1 MVDSGGIGSFAG
13 GFAKSFAAS
22 REQRRLRDLDLMRQ
36 QQGAAREQRM
46 QQQFRETQDFR
57 VEQQKTLETYRA
69 GQQQLQEKQVEIQKK
84 SLDLNIMSGLEK
96 VFDPKISKPQR
107 QFILKQTMKT
117 LEIDPKSTEGK
128 DFMQMA
134 TSMDDD
140 ALKEV
145 RSSLMTM
152 IPDATPG
159 QVTAFAHSI
168 ISGRLEMKDALKQFD
183 EAKKAKK
190 LEDINSGAGA
200 PTQRVQSSRVTDPT
214 PMAQQQP
221 GGDLPIPG
229 MAQPSG
235 EPTAG
240 GATPQQLRDR
250 ASELF
255 KNGFTTEGSAQLQLA
270 RDLEAGK
277 DVQLVQVVGKD
288 GKQIYVKDTEAEGM
302 EAPSTRPVKTPEE
315 ERLTKSATESA
326 TQDYARVKP
335 WLEDASTAKATAP
348 VIQAFKTAN
357 KSGKFVSGSFS
368 NVRENIT
375 KVAELLGISSDD
387 IKGITSI
394 DIGDPAI
401 AETLKST
408 SAQLGTLMAERLGRA
423 TNMQVG
429 YIQDALPNLMKTPRG
444 NEIAVDLLERSN
456 ERAIAIERLYDKY
469 QDAYGGDLRPKGKP
483 SFFAEADRIRREPL
497 VNAELEKEIKSE
509 AKKGEAVDLKGLWD
523 KAQGAADEVL
533 KIGEQKFGVSGKF
546 ELHDDKGKVTG
557 SFPMIKLKDGNDY
570 PYVTTPE
577 EGQKLPHGTKAVR
590 LDPLKGPV
598 MWTRE

>member
-1 MVDSGGIGSFAG
+1 MADTGGIGAFAG
-13 GFAKSFAAS
+13 GFAKSFAAG

-36 QQGAAREQRM
+36 QQNSAREERM
-46 QQQFRETQDFR
+46 QNQFQEQQNFREQ
-57 VEQQKTLETYRA
+57 QQKTLEEYRA
-69 GQQQLQEKQVEIQKK
+69 GQMQLQQKQVEIQKK
-84 SLDLNIMSGLEK
+84 SLDLNIMGGLEK

-145 RSSLMTM
+145 RDSLMTM

-159 QVTAFAHSI
+159 QITAFAHSI

-190 LEDINSGAGA
+190 LEDINSGAGGA
-200 PTQRVQSSRVTDPT
+200 PTQKVQSSRITNPE
-214 PMAQQQP
+214 PMSQQQP

-240 GATPQQLRDR
+240 GANAQQIRDR

-255 KNGFTTEGSAQLQLA
+255 RAGFTTEGSAQLQMA

-277 DVQLVQVVGKD
+277 KVQTKEIVGPDGKNIYAVDDASIVGK
-288 GKQIYVKDTEAEGM
+288 
-302 EAPSTRPVKTPEE
+302 EAPSARPVKTPEE
-315 ERLTKSATESA
+315 ERLTKAATESV

-335 WLEDASTAKATAP
+335 WLDDASTARSTAP

-368 NVRENIT
+368 NIRENIT
-375 KVAELLGISSDD
+375 KVAELLGISNED
-387 IKGITSI
+387 IKGMTNI

-408 SAQLGTLMAERLGRA
+408 SSQLGTLMAERLGRA

-444 NEIAVDLLERSN
+444 NEIVINLLEKTN
-456 ERAIAIERLYDKY
+456 ERALEVERLYDKY
-469 QDAYGGDLRPKGKP
+469 QDQYGGDLRPKGKP
-483 SFFAEADRIRREPL
+483 SFFAEADRIRRQSL
-497 VNAELEKEIKSE
+497 VNDELEKEIKVE
-509 AKKGEAVDLKGLWD
+509 AKRGEAVDIKSLWN
-523 KAQGAADEVL
+523 KAQGSADEVL
-533 KIGEQKFGVSGKF
+533 KIGEDKFGVK
-546 ELHDDKGKVTG
+546 DKTDKGLPIVT
-557 SFPMIKLKDGNDY
+557 LKNGKDY
-570 PYVTTPE
+570 PVAKDE
-577 EGQKLPHGTKAVR
+577 AEFNKLPPGEFLWV
-590 LDPLKGPV
+590 DPLKGPSIRV
-598 MWTRE
+598 KK

>member
-1 MVDSGGIGSFAG
+1 MADTGGFGAFAG
-13 GFAKSFAAS
+13 GFAKSFAVS

-36 QQGAAREQRM
+36 QQAGQREQRL
-46 QQQFRETQDFR
+46 QQNFNTQQNFREQ
-57 VEQQKTLETYRA
+57 QQKTLEQYRQ
-69 GQQQLQEKQVEIQKK
+69 GQQQLQQKQVEIQQK

-145 RSSLMTM
+145 RESMMTM

-159 QVTAFAHSI
+159 QITAFAHSI

-200 PTQRVQSSRVTDPT
+200 PTQKVQSSRITDPT
-214 PMAQQQP
+214 PMSAQQP

-229 MAQPSG
+229 MAQPG

-240 GATPQQLRDR
+240 GATAQQLRDR
-250 ASELF
+250 ASALF
-255 KNGFTTEGSAQLQLA
+255 KAGFTTEGSAQAQLA

-277 DVQLVQVVGKD
+277 QVQLVQTVGPD
-288 GKQIYVKDTEAEGM
+288 GKEVWTKDTEAAGL
-302 EAPSTRPVKTPEE
+302 EAPSGRPTKTPEE
-315 ERLTKSATESA
+315 ERLTKAATESVA
-326 TQDYARVKP
+326 QDYARVKP

-375 KVAELLGISSDD
+375 KVAELLGVSNED
-387 IKGITSI
+387 IKGLTGI
-394 DIGDPAI
+394 DIGDASI

-429 YIQDALPNLMKTPRG
+429 YIQDALPNLLKTPRG

-497 VNAELEKEIKSE
+497 VNEELEKEIKSE

-523 KAQGAADEVL
+523 KAQGAEDEVL
-533 KIGEQKFGVSGKF
+533 KIGEQKFSVSGKF
-546 ELHDDKGKVTG
+546 ELHDAKGKVNG

-590 LDPLKGPV
+590 LDPIKGPV